1 MGFLEAVRGVSEE
14 RAPIWLMRQ
23 AGRYLPEYRAIKAR
37 SSFLEMTRTP
47 EIAAEITLQPLRRFP
62 FDAAIIFSD
71 IMTPLEALGIDI
83 AFNPGPS
90 IAAPLRSRAQ
100 IDALVQQDEIAPF
113 VGAALRI
120 VRGELAPEIG
130 LIGFGGTPLTLAAYL
145 VEGGGSKEY
154 AHFRQFLRREPAA
167 LHALLEKL
175 TELTIRYLR
184 MQVAAGADAIQ
195 LFDSWAG
202 LHDEPTYREF
212 GLPYYKH
219 IMAALAETGTARM
232 FFALGASHLMDAIA
246 EIPAEVVSVDW
257 RTDLTLARRALP
269 GRTLQGNLDP
279 AFLYAERH
287 VLAAEARR
295 ILTSGLGGAHIFN
308 LGHGIWPDTPI
319 DAVAQ
324 LVETVHAFER
334 RLSAWFP
341 ICKTAFARRC
351 SRSKARRQRSPA
363 RGPQPRSWSM
373 RGTAKPIR

>member
-83 AFNPGPS
+83 TFNPGPS
-90 IAAPLRSRAQ
+90 IAQPLRSRAQ
-100 IDALVQQDEIAPF
+100 IDALALRAEIAPF
-113 VGAALRI
+113 VGAALSL
-120 VRGELAPEIG
+120 VRAELAPEIG

-154 AHFRQFLRREPAA
+154 AHFRQFLRSEPAA
-167 LHALLEKL
+167 LHVLLGKL

-202 LHDEPTYREF
+202 LHDERDVSRVRLAVLST
-212 GLPYYKH
+212 H
-219 IMAALAETGTARM
+219 HDALAETGAARM
-232 FFALGASHLMDAIA
+232 FFALGASHLMSAVA
-246 EIPAEVVSVDW
+246 EIPAETVSVDW
-257 RTDLTLARRALP
+257 RTDLAACARRCCRAARCRATSIRRFCTP
-269 GRTLQGNLDP
+269 IGRRSRP
-279 AFLYAERH
+279 
-287 VLAAEARR
+287 RR
-295 ILTSGLGGAHIFN
+295 RASSRAGLGGAHIFN

-319 DAVAQ
+319 DAVAH
-324 LVETVHAFER
+324 LVETVHAF
-334 RLSAWFP
+334 
-341 ICKTAFARRC
+341 K
-351 SRSKARRQRSPA
+351 RS
-363 RGPQPRSWSM
+363 
-373 RGTAKPIR
+373 